1 MNYTKIITLIVF
13 FIVAITVNTNIL
25 LANPKLSDFLRQ
37 NGDYIYSSKEI
48 DRFEARMYLAGL
60 THGIEWMNHYLRTVY
75 GDKKRLYCPPENVAL
90 NVDNYLGI
98 LEDLYAKNHKDGE
111 YPIGLI
117 LTMNMWKYFP
127 CN

>member
-25 LANPKLSDFLRQ
+25 LANPSLSDFLRK
-37 NGDYIYSSKEI
+37 NGDYIYSSREI
-48 DRFEARMYLAGL
+48 DSLEARMYLRGL
-60 THGIEWMNHYLRTVY
+60 THGIQWMNSYLSTVY
-75 GDKKRLYCPPENVAL
+75 GDKQKLYCPPDKVAL
-90 NVDNYLGI
+90 NLTNFLDI
-98 LEDLYAKNHKDGE
+98 LDDIYAKNRKLGK

-117 LTMNMWKYFP
+117 LTMNLGEYFP